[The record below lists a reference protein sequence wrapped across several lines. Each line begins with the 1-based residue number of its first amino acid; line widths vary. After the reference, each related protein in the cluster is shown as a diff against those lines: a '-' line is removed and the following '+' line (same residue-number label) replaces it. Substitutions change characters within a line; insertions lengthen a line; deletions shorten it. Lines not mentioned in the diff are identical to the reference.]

1 MYAENAQHYRNNQL
15 RELENLARALAI
27 HHFGGEHAE
36 QNKLSAL
43 WRHIEQADKT
53 HKTLNEA
60 VTSIN
65 DALRDFANDR
75 KLQKSLNSFIEENG
89 DKEPKANHQEKI
101 ANDLVDNILPEVK
114 TEKPP
119 AKVETRPEP
128 VV

>member
-75 KLQKSLNSFIEENG
+75 KPQKSLNLFIEENG